1 MPQWMAGRFLC
12 ADGSAP
18 SRDSKNFGFIE
29 LNDGSCFKNVQV
41 VLVADQLDCYK
52 EIMRQNVGAALVVK
66 GTVKLT
72 PRPSSPLRLRPRR
85 WRWKGNLLPTTR
97 FRRSA
102 TRWNFSGKLPTFA

>member
-1 MPQWMAGRFLC
+1 MKRTELKELWANSAAMDGREVLVC
-12 ADGSAP
+12 GWIRT

-66 GTVKLT
+66 GSAKLT
-72 PRPSSPLRLRPRR
+72 PQAKQP
-85 WRWKGNLLPTTR
+85 
-97 FRRSA
+97 FEIAA
-102 TRWNFSGKLPTFA
+102 TGGAGEDR